1 MDEHELRT
9 LGRAPLGLTG
19 EPRPVGDVLA
29 RGRLIR
35 RRAAVARA
43 VPVVV
48 VAVGLLAAGAGVLAQ
63 RGDGPPADMATG
75 PDGRTVALPPE
86 FCDGVDAEPVPAD
99 EADGLRLVP
108 DDLPGGVVVSAA
120 EPRRVGRGT
129 CVEVDPALI
138 LRALDGAEVEAEIV
152 LEGPYDEPYRGGDDV
167 GLEPT
172 ELRGLD
178 AFRTFDPTAPN
189 SYVGF
194 TWTEP
199 DGRSWRL
206 TGVGADEG
214 AVRRTAEA
222 LVLDGAGAADDPA
235 AALADD
241 EVPPGYEV
249 TWQAPGLPAEEATGQ
264 LEFVVTTSP
273 AFPDGCEVTV
283 RTTELRAPPGRMDDA
298 SPGTRVTEVD
308 VRGGTGLAVEQHG
321 RAFVYWTEAPGVVG
335 ELMCGGDVEA
345 AVRAVDSLEEIPAD
359 DPRIAGDVAG

>member
-1 MDEHELRT
+1 VMDDHDLQT
-9 LGRAPLGLTG
+9 LGRVPLGLTG

-75 PDGRTVALPPE
+75 PEGRTVALPPQ
-86 FCDGVDAEPVPAD
+86 FCEGLDAEPVPAG

-120 EPRRVGRGT
+120 EPQRV
-129 CVEVDPALI
+129 EADPALM

-152 LEGPYDEPYRGGDDV
+152 LEGPYDEPYRGGDEV

-178 AFRTFDPTAPN
+178 AFRTFNPTAPS

-206 TGVGADEG
+206 TGVGANEA

-222 LVLDGAGAADDPA
+222 LDLDGAGAADDPA

-241 EVPPGYEV
+241 EVPPGFEV
-249 TWQAPGLPAEEATGQ
+249 TWQAPGLPAEEGTGH
-264 LEFVVTTSP
+264 LEFVVTTTP

-283 RTTELRAPPGRMDDA
+283 RTTELRAPPGRKYDA

-308 VRGGTGLAVEQHG
+308 VRGGTGLAIEEHG

-345 AVRAVDSLEEIPAD
+345 ALRVAESLEEIPAD